1 MLAEYKNFSDFS
13 EFSEFQISEF
23 LNLRSFEELNL

>member
-1 MLAEYKNFSDFS
+1 MLAEYEHFSDFS

>member
-1 MLAEYKNFSDFS
+1 MLAKYEHFSDFS